1 MKAALAASSR
11 RLLQTLAA
19 LAVLFFSASAFAHE
33 LRPAYLELREEK
45 PGEFSVLW
53 KTPMLGA
60 ARLALEPEF
69 SGDSKAVT
77 PVTTRA
83 PPGAAIQ
90 EWTLRAPMLRG
101 QTLGIRGL
109 EGTMTDV
116 LVRVEFADGTT
127 WVQRLTAKEPSASIP
142 MRQSGWSVAGVYLE
156 LGIEHILTGVDH
168 LLFVLALL
176 IITGGGWK
184 LVKTV
189 TAFTVA
195 HSITL
200 TAATLG
206 FVHVPSKPVEAVI
219 ALSIV
224 FVATEIVH
232 RRRGREG
239 VTARAPWIVAF
250 TFGLLHGF
258 GFAGALS
265 EVGLPPG
272 HIPLA
277 LLFFNV
283 GVEVGQLLFIG
294 AVLAFVA
301 LVRLIRIPLPRWLE
315 MVPPYAIGTVAMFWV
330 IQRTL
335 AF

>member
-1 MKAALAASSR
+1 
-11 RLLQTLAA
+11 LAA
-19 LAVLFFSASAFAHE
+19 LAVLLVSASAFAHE
-33 LRPAYLELREEK
+33 IRPAYLELREEK

-53 KTPMLGA
+53 KTPMLGEG
-60 ARLALEPEF
+60 RLSLEPEF
-69 SGDSKAVT
+69 SGDAKAVT
-77 PVTTRA
+77 PVTTRT

-90 EWTLRAPMLRG
+90 QWTLRAPTLRG
-101 QTLGIRGL
+101 QTLRIRGL
-109 EGTMTDV
+109 EGTMTDA
-116 LVRVEFADGTT
+116 LVRIEFTDGAT

-142 MRQSGWSVAGVYLE
+142 MRQSGWSVAGVYLK
-156 LGIEHILTGVDH
+156 LGVGHILFGIDH

-176 IITGGGWK
+176 IITRGGWK

-200 TAATLG
+200 AAATLG
-206 FVHVPSKPVEAVI
+206 FVHVPQRPVEAVI

-224 FVATEIVH
+224 FGAAEIVQGY
-232 RRRGREG
+232 RGGVG
-239 VTARAPWIVAF
+239 VTARAPWVVAF

-265 EVGLPPG
+265 EVGLPQG

-277 LLFFNV
+277 LLFFNL
-283 GVEVGQLLFIG
+283 GVEVGQLLFI
-294 AVLAFVA
+294 AAA
-301 LVRLIRIPLPRWLE
+301 LGFIALMRRIRVPFPRWAEL
-315 MVPPYAIGTVAMFWV
+315 VPHYAIGSVAMFWV
-330 IQRTL
+330 IQRIA